1 MTSAPSQAQPFSPW
15 LSAWF
20 RPRET
25 IERILATNPRRHVLL
40 LAGLAAIPAFL
51 TQWIAAA
58 PTTDILDWRI
68 MLAGVALGAA
78 GIVGLYINA
87 FFLRWSGKLIGGH
100 ASTLELRAVIAWGSL
115 PNVMAVA
122 ICLLS
127 LFALRLR
134 AGASEPIAPAL
145 SVTLEAVTSVSG
157 LWSMIAT
164 MLMLGR
170 IQHFGFWR
178 TVINYALAPR

>member
-1 MTSAPSQAQPFSPW
+1 M
-15 LSAWF
+15 
-20 RPRET
+20 
-25 IERILATNPRRHVLL
+25 
-40 LAGLAAIPAFL
+40 
-51 TQWIAAA
+51 
-58 PTTDILDWRI
+58 
-68 MLAGVALGAA
+68 
-78 GIVGLYINA
+78 
-87 FFLRWSGKLIGGH
+87 IGGH